1 MYINFLELR
10 NILDFGVLIWISL
23 FWKCITDSRML
34 CMNGI
39 GTVIKKPLNQPIC
52 CTTELRNYHIGK
64 LIEMLGFSL
73 I

>member
-1 MYINFLELR
+1 MYVNFLGLR

-39 GTVIKKPLNQPIC
+39 GTVVKKNIESTNL
-52 CTTELRNYHIGK
+52 LYHRITQLPYRE
-64 LIEMLGFSL
+64 LIEMHGFSL